1 MMLDLIR
8 ERAFVVAILAGLLAQ
23 SIKVITF
30 LIVEKRVN
38 YRRFVQSDGIPNLHA
53 TAFSAL
59 SVAVGMNAGFGSL
72 VFAFSVCLVSIILV
86 DTMNVKTAATKQAET
101 VWLLMER
108 LRRDKTGMPGGNRGN
123 SYTPVDVSLGVFL
136 GIAFALLLY

>member
-1 MMLDLIR
+1 MLDFIR

-23 SIKVITF
+23 SIKVVTF
-30 LIVEKRVN
+30 LIVEKSVN

-59 SVAVGMNAGFGSL
+59 AVAVGMNAGFDSL
-72 VFAFSVCLVSIILV
+72 IFAFSVCLASIILV
-86 DTMNVKTAATKQAET
+86 DTMNVKNAASRQAEA
-101 VWLLMER
+101 VWLLMDH
-108 LRRDKTGMPGGNRGN
+108 LRRDKTGMSAGNRGN

-136 GIAFALLLY
+136 GIVFALLLY